1 MRHWLFGVLAAA
13 GIAALTQAN
22 AAPAGGGVVR
32 IGTEADYAP
41 FEYKD
46 ASGTLKGF
54 EIELGDAMCAAAHL
68 KCEWVN
74 MDFDSMI
81 AALDAH
87 KIDAVLSQMSI
98 TPEREKKVA
107 FTNAIT
113 LAPARFVA
121 PVGSKITDDPATLKG
136 KVLGVQSGTT
146 HEAYARQKLGGIVD
160 IKVYQGQDE
169 AFQDLKAGRIDA
181 TLADST
187 IEFDW
192 LQKDGKGGF
201 QYVGKPLE
209 APAIFGT
216 GTGIAV
222 RKDDS
227 KLLSELNAG
236 LAQVKKDGTFQKIN
250 AEYFPFN
257 IEAK

>member
-1 MRHWLFGVLAAA
+1 MKHWIFGVLTAA
-13 GIAALTQAN
+13 GIALTAHVGAAQAQ
-22 AAPAGGGVVR
+22 GDVVR
-32 IGTEADYAP
+32 IATEADYAP

-46 ASGTLKGF
+46 ASGQLKGF
-54 EIELGDAMCAAAHL
+54 EIQLGNAMCAAAHL

-87 KIDAVLSQMSI
+87 KVDAVLSQMSI
-98 TPEREKKVA
+98 TPERAKKVA
-107 FTNAIT
+107 FTNPIT

-121 PVGSKITDDPATLKG
+121 PVGSKISNDPATLKG
-136 KVLGVQSGTT
+136 KTIGVQSGTT
-146 HEAYARQKLGGIVD
+146 HEAYVRQKLAGIAD

-187 IEFDW
+187 IEYDW
-192 LQKDGKGGF
+192 LQKDGKGAF
-201 QYVGKPLE
+201 QYVGEPLSD
-209 APAIFGT
+209 PAIFGT

-222 RKDDS
+222 RKDDT
-227 KLLSELNAG
+227 KLLSALNSA
-236 LAQVKKDGTFQKIN
+236 LTDVEKDGTFQKIN

>member
-1 MRHWLFGVLAAA
+1 MRHWLFGMLAAA
-13 GIAALTQAN
+13 GIAATAQLN
-22 AAPAGGGVVR
+22 PASAQGDVVR
-32 IGTEADYAP
+32 IATEADYAP

-46 ASGTLKGF
+46 ASGKLKGF
-54 EIELGDAMCAAAHL
+54 EIELGDAMCAAEHL

-87 KIDAVLSQMSI
+87 KVDAVLSQMSI
-98 TPEREKKVA
+98 TPERETKVA
-107 FTNAIT
+107 FTNPIT

-136 KVLGVQSGTT
+136 KTIGVQSGTT
-146 HEAYARQKLGGIVD
+146 HEAYVRQKLAGIAD

-187 IEFDW
+187 IEYDW
-192 LQKDGKGGF
+192 LQKDGKGEF
-201 QYVGKPLE
+201 QYVGKPLND
-209 APAIFGT
+209 PAIFGT
-216 GTGIAV
+216 GTGMAV
-222 RKDDS
+222 RKGDT
-227 KLLSELNAG
+227 KLLSELNAA
-236 LAQVKKDGTFQKIN
+236 LADVKKDGTFRKIN

>member
-1 MRHWLFGVLAAA
+1 MRQWLLSALAAA
-13 GIAALTQAN
+13 GLVAATHVGAH
-22 AAPAGGGVVR
+22 AAGSDTVR
-32 IGTEADYAP
+32 IATEADYAP

-46 ASGTLKGF
+46 SSGKLQGF
-54 EIELGDAMCAAAHL
+54 EIELGNALCAKAQI

-81 AALDAH
+81 AALGAH
-87 KIDAVLSQMSI
+87 KVDAILSQMSI
-98 TPEREKKVA
+98 TPDRAKKVD

-121 PVGSKITDDPATLKG
+121 AKGSKITEDPQSLKG

-146 HEAYARQKLGGIVD
+146 HETYARQKLGGIVD

-187 IEFDW
+187 IEYDW
-192 LQKDGKGGF
+192 LQKDGKDGYE
-201 QYVGKPLE
+201 YVGKPLE
-209 APAIFGT
+209 DPAIFGS

-222 RKDDS
+222 RKGDT
-227 KLLSELNAG
+227 KLLNTLNTAFAG
-236 LAQVKKDGTFQKIN
+236 LKKDGTFQKIN
-250 AEYFPFN
+250 AEYFPFS

>member
-1 MRHWLFGVLAAA
+1 MKHWFLGLLAAS
-13 GIAALTQAN
+13 GIAAAVPLSAAQAQ
-22 AAPAGGGVVR
+22 GDVVR
-32 IGTEADYAP
+32 IATEADYAP

-46 ASGTLKGF
+46 ASGQLKGF
-54 EIELGDAMCAAAHL
+54 EIELGSAMCAAAHL
-68 KCEWVN
+68 KCQWVN

-81 AALDAH
+81 AALNAH
-87 KIDAVLSQMSI
+87 KVDAILSQMSI

-121 PVGSKITDDPATLKG
+121 AKGSTITDDPATLKG
-136 KVLGVQSGTT
+136 KILGVQSGTT
-146 HEAYARQKLGGIVD
+146 HETYARQKLGGIVD

-192 LQKDGKGGF
+192 LQKDGKSDY
-201 QYVGKPLE
+201 QYVGKPLDD
-209 APAIFGT
+209 PAIFGS

-222 RKDDS
+222 RKDDT
-227 KLLSELNAG
+227 KLLSELNAA
-236 LAQVKKDGTFQKIN
+236 LAETKKDGTFQKIN
-250 AEYFPFN
+250 AEYFPFT